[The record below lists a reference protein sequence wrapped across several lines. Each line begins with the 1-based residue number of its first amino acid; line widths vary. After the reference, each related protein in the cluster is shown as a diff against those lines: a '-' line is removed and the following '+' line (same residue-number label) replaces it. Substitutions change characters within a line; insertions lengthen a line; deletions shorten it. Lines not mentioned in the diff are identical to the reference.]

1 MDTQQPTRILIVEDE
16 IITAKAIEKSLKDL
30 GYEVVD
36 IVSTGEDAFDKAAS
50 MRPDLVLM
58 DIKLKGLSDGVTT
71 TQRIQT
77 YFGIP
82 VVYLTAHSDNETV
95 RRVMHSQPYGYIV
108 KPFDEEELRDT
119 IERALQQHKMKLK
132 KKRK

>member
-36 IVSTGEDAFDKAAS
+36 IVSTGEDAFDKAAA
-50 MRPDLVLM
+50 MHPDLVLM
-58 DIKLKGLSDGVTT
+58 DIKLKGLADGVTT

-82 VVYLTAHSDNETV
+82 VVYLTAHSDDETV
-95 RRVMHSQPYGYIV
+95 RRVLHSQPYGYVV
-108 KPFDEEELRDT
+108 KPFSENELQDA
-119 IERALQQHKMKLK
+119 IERALQQHKTRR
-132 KKRK
+132 KRKN